1 MVPLVPQA
9 PLETASVKHAFA
21 STPLRAAIL
30 LMIVGLA
37 GCSALENT
45 LGGDKIDYGKA
56 ARKTNPLEVPPD
68 LTPLSRDGRFLPQT
82 GSVSASQLQQAGAAP
97 RVAAASTVAPVQVGD
112 VRMEREGNTRW
123 LIAPQTPEQL
133 APRVRQFWQ
142 DMGFTLVKDSPE
154 TGTFETDW
162 AENRAKIPDD
172 LIRNTIGKVFDSL
185 FSTSERDKFRTRIER
200 TPRGTE
206 ILISHRGIQEVFTNQ
221 QREDNL
227 VWTPRPADPQL
238 EAEMLSRLMLAL
250 GATEQA
256 ARDAKANP
264 AVAVVAS
271 AVPASVQARAEELSG
286 QPGAALR
293 VTDDLERTW
302 RRVGLAL
309 DRTGFT
315 VEDRDRG
322 QATYFV
328 RFADPATAGDD
339 QPNFFSRL
347 FGAKDA
353 VQLSRFRLAL
363 KAQAD
368 GSTAVHVL
376 DSEGRPDGS
385 ANARRV
391 ATLLVAELRR

>member
-1 MVPLVPQA
+1 M
-9 PLETASVKHAFA
+9 KHAFA
-21 STPLRAAIL
+21 STPLRAAVL

-45 LGGDKIDYGKA
+45 LGGDKLDYGKA

-82 GSVSASQLQQAGAAP
+82 GAVSASQMQQAGTPRASAAGPAAAP
-97 RVAAASTVAPVQVGD
+97 TQVGSI
-112 VRMEREGNTRW
+112 RMEREGNTRW
-123 LIAPQTPEQL
+123 LVAPQTPEQL
-133 APRVRQFWQ
+133 VPRIRQFWQ
-142 DMGFTLVKDSPE
+142 EMGFTLVKDSPE

-172 LIRNTIGKVFDSL
+172 LLRNTLGKVIDSL
-185 FSTSERDKFRTRIER
+185 YSTGERDKFRTRLER
-200 TPRGTE
+200 TARGTE
-206 ILISHRGIQEVFTNQ
+206 ILISHRGVQEVFSSQ

-227 VWTPRPADPQL
+227 VWTPRPTDPQL

-256 ARDAKANP
+256 AKDAKANP
-264 AVAVVAS
+264 AAPAVAAAAPA
-271 AVPASVQARAEELSG
+271 AVSSRAEELSG

-293 VTDDLERTW
+293 VTEDLERTW

-309 DRTGFT
+309 DRSGFT

-328 RFADPATAGDD
+328 RFADPSTASEE
-339 QPNFFSRL
+339 QPGFFSRL

-363 KAQAD
+363 KSQPD
-368 GSTAVHVL
+368 GSTAVNVL
-376 DSEGRPDGS
+376 DAEGRPDAS
-385 ANARRV
+385 ENARRV
-391 ATLLVAELRR
+391 AALLLTELRR

>member
-1 MVPLVPQA
+1 MKQA
-9 PLETASVKHAFA
+9 YA
-21 STPLRAAIL
+21 STPLRAAVL

-37 GCSALENT
+37 GCSALEST
-45 LGGDKIDYGKA
+45 LGGDKVDYGKA

-68 LTPLSRDGRFLPQT
+68 LTPLSRDGRYLPQS
-82 GSVSASQLQQAGAAP
+82 GSVSASQMQQAGAT
-97 RVAAASTVAPVQVGD
+97 RTASGPTAAPVQVGD
-112 VRMEREGNTRW
+112 IRMEREGNTRW
-123 LIAPQTPEQL
+123 LVAPQTPEQL
-133 APRVRQFWQ
+133 VPRIRQFWQ

-154 TGTFETDW
+154 TGTFETEW
-162 AENRAKIPDD
+162 AENRARIPDD
-172 LIRNTIGKVFDSL
+172 LIRKTIGKVFDSL
-185 FSTSERDKFRTRIER
+185 YSTGERDKFRTRIER
-200 TPRGTE
+200 TARGTE
-206 ILISHRGIQEVFTNQ
+206 ILISHRGLQEVFASQ
-221 QREDNL
+221 QREENL
-227 VWTPRPADPQL
+227 IWTARPTDPQL

-264 AVAVVAS
+264 ATPTATA
-271 AVPASVQARAEELSG
+271 AVPAAVQARAEELPG
-286 QPGAALR
+286 QAGAALR
-293 VTDDLERTW
+293 VADDLERTW

-328 RFADPATAGDD
+328 RFADPSTAGEE

-376 DSEGRPDGS
+376 DAEGRPDNG

-391 ATLLVAELRR
+391 ATLMVSELRR

>member
-1 MVPLVPQA
+1 
-9 PLETASVKHAFA
+9 LEIASVKHAYA
-21 STPLRAAIL
+21 STPLRAAVL
-30 LMIVGLA
+30 LMILGLA

-45 LGGDKIDYGKA
+45 LGGDKLDYGKA

-68 LTPLSRDGRFLPQT
+68 LTPLSRDGRFLPQS
-82 GSVSASQLQQAGAAP
+82 GSVSASQMQQAGAP
-97 RVAAASTVAPVQVGD
+97 RAVTGATVAPTQVGD

-133 APRVRQFWQ
+133 APRIRQFWQ
-142 DMGFTLVKDSPE
+142 ELGFTLVKDSPE

-185 FSTSERDKFRTRIER
+185 YSTGERDKFRTRIER
-200 TPRGTE
+200 TSRGTE
-206 ILISHRGIQEVFTNQ
+206 ILISHRGLQEVFTNQ

-227 VWTPRPADPQL
+227 VWTPRPTDPQL

-250 GATEQA
+250 GATEAA
-256 ARDAKANP
+256 AREAKAKP
-264 AVAVVAS
+264 AA
-271 AVPASVQARAEELSG
+271 PAALAAAPATVQARAEELSG

-293 VTDDLERTW
+293 VSDDLERTW

-328 RFADPATAGDD
+328 RFADPATAGEE

-353 VQLSRFRLAL
+353 VQLARFRLAL

-368 GSTAVHVL
+368 GSTTVHVL
-376 DSEGRPDGS
+376 DVEGRPDGS
-385 ANARRV
+385 DNARRI

>member
-1 MVPLVPQA
+1 
-9 PLETASVKHAFA
+9 
-21 STPLRAAIL
+21 
-30 LMIVGLA
+30 MIVGLA

-45 LGGDKIDYGKA
+45 LGGDKLDYGKA

-82 GSVSASQLQQAGAAP
+82 GAVSASQMQQAGTPRASAAGPAAAP
-97 RVAAASTVAPVQVGD
+97 TQVGSI
-112 VRMEREGNTRW
+112 RMEREGNTRW
-123 LIAPQTPEQL
+123 LVAPQTPEQL
-133 APRVRQFWQ
+133 VPRIRQFWQ
-142 DMGFTLVKDSPE
+142 EMGFTLVKDSPE

-172 LIRNTIGKVFDSL
+172 LLRNTLGKVIDSL
-185 FSTSERDKFRTRIER
+185 YSTGERDKFRTRLER
-200 TPRGTE
+200 TARGTE
-206 ILISHRGIQEVFTNQ
+206 ILISHRGVQEVFSSQ

-227 VWTPRPADPQL
+227 VWTPRPTDPQL

-256 ARDAKANP
+256 AKDAKANP
-264 AVAVVAS
+264 AAPAVAAAAPA
-271 AVPASVQARAEELSG
+271 AVSSRAEELSG

-293 VTDDLERTW
+293 VTEDLERTW

-309 DRTGFT
+309 DRSGFT

-328 RFADPATAGDD
+328 RFADPSTASEE
-339 QPNFFSRL
+339 QPGFFSRL

-363 KAQAD
+363 KSQPD
-368 GSTAVHVL
+368 GSTAVNVL
-376 DSEGRPDGS
+376 DAEGRPDAS
-385 ANARRV
+385 ENARRV
-391 ATLLVAELRR
+391 AALLLTELRR

>member
-1 MVPLVPQA
+1 
-9 PLETASVKHAFA
+9 VKHAFA
-21 STPLRAAIL
+21 STPLRAAVL

-68 LTPLSRDGRFLPQT
+68 LTPLSRDGRFLPQS
-82 GSVSASQLQQAGAAP
+82 GAISATQLQQQTGAPRTAAGPSAAP
-97 RVAAASTVAPVQVGD
+97 LQVGEI
-112 VRMEREGNTRW
+112 RMEREGNTRW
-123 LIAPQTPEQL
+123 LVTPQTPEQVV
-133 APRVRQFWQ
+133 PRIRQFWQ
-142 DMGFTLVKDSPE
+142 EMGFTLVKDSPE

-185 FSTSERDKFRTRIER
+185 YSTGERDKFRTRIER
-200 TPRGTE
+200 TARGTE
-206 ILISHRGIQEVFTNQ
+206 ILISHRGVQEVFSSQ

-227 VWTPRPADPQL
+227 VWTPRAADPQL
-238 EAEMLSRLMLAL
+238 EAEMLSRLMLTL

-256 ARDAKANP
+256 ARDAKANAATP
-264 AVAVVAS
+264 AAAATAAPATVA
-271 AVPASVQARAEELSG
+271 ARAEELTG

-293 VTDDLERTW
+293 VSDDLERTW

-309 DRTGFT
+309 DRSGFT

-328 RFADPATAGDD
+328 RFADPATAGED
-339 QPNFFSRL
+339 QPSFFSRL
-347 FGAKDA
+347 FGAKDS
-353 VQLSRFRLAL
+353 VQLARFRLSL
-363 KAQAD
+363 KAQPD

-376 DSEGRPDGS
+376 DAEGRPDGS
-385 ANARRV
+385 ENARRV
-391 ATLLVAELRR
+391 ASLLVAELRR

>member
-1 MVPLVPQA
+1 MKQ
-9 PLETASVKHAFA
+9 AFA
-21 STPLRAAIL
+21 STPVRAAIL
-30 LMIVGLA
+30 LLIVGLA

-56 ARKTNPLEVPPD
+56 ARTTNPLEVPPD
-68 LTPLSRDGRFLPQT
+68 LTPLSRDGRFLPQS

-97 RVAAASTVAPVQVGD
+97 RAATGPTAAPVQVGD
-112 VRMEREGNTRW
+112 IRMEREGNTRW
-123 LIAPQTPEQL
+123 LVSPQTPEQL
-133 APRVRQFWQ
+133 APRIRQFWQ
-142 DMGFTLVKDSPE
+142 GLGFTLVKDSPE

-172 LIRNTIGKVFDSL
+172 LIRNTIGKVLDSL
-185 FSTSERDKFRTRIER
+185 YSTGERDKFRTRIER

-206 ILISHRGIQEVFTNQ
+206 ILISHRGMQEVFSSQ

-264 AVAVVAS
+264 ASPAQAAAAPTAVQS
-271 AVPASVQARAEELSG
+271 RAEELSG

-328 RFADPATAGDD
+328 RFADPSTAGDE

-347 FGAKDA
+347 FGAKDS

-376 DSEGRPDGS
+376 DAEGRPDNS
-385 ANARRV
+385 DNARRV
-391 ATLLVAELRR
+391 ATLLVTELRR

>member
-1 MVPLVPQA
+1 
-9 PLETASVKHAFA
+9 
-21 STPLRAAIL
+21 
-30 LMIVGLA
+30 MIVGLA
-37 GCSALENT
+37 GCSALEST
-45 LGGDKIDYGKA
+45 LGGDKVDYGKA

-68 LTPLSRDGRFLPQT
+68 LTPLSRDGRYLPQS
-82 GSVSASQLQQAGAAP
+82 GSVSASQMQQAGAT
-97 RVAAASTVAPVQVGD
+97 RTASGPTAAPVQVGD
-112 VRMEREGNTRW
+112 IRMEREGNTRW
-123 LIAPQTPEQL
+123 LVAPQTPEQL
-133 APRVRQFWQ
+133 VPRIRQFWQ

-154 TGTFETDW
+154 TGTFETEW
-162 AENRAKIPDD
+162 AENRARIPDD
-172 LIRNTIGKVFDSL
+172 LIRKTIGKVFDSL
-185 FSTSERDKFRTRIER
+185 YSTGERDKFRTRIER
-200 TPRGTE
+200 TARGTE
-206 ILISHRGIQEVFTNQ
+206 ILISHRGLQEVFASQ
-221 QREDNL
+221 QREENL
-227 VWTPRPADPQL
+227 IWTARPTDPQL

-264 AVAVVAS
+264 ATPTATA
-271 AVPASVQARAEELSG
+271 AVPAAVQARAEELPG
-286 QPGAALR
+286 QAGAALR
-293 VTDDLERTW
+293 VADDLERTW

-328 RFADPATAGDD
+328 RFADPSTAGEE

-376 DSEGRPDGS
+376 DAEGRPDNG

-391 ATLLVAELRR
+391 ATLMVSELRR